1 MRATPT
7 AICLC
12 LLQCFCRM
20 FEDIPTFWDAWDIEV
35 THLEKAWDAGNP
47 APAPPAASGKAAS
60 ASTGRQLQG
69 SCPAGARQLPGP
81 IPGAAV
87 QILERGPLRA
97 MLKVRVSVHCVCM
110 NHNG

>member
-1 MRATPT
+1 
-7 AICLC
+7 
-12 LLQCFCRM
+12 M